1 MESEESLP
9 TKKMGDRLK
18 KQRNFI
24 LDAWLSF
31 VKKFFKIFIL
41 CCVNGYTGSILFLR
55 VWQYGGMIMPRSH
68 QTRYFFRAYVVFP
81 ITQSFIIKQLSS
93 AVRVINH
100 AVVVN
105 SLEVCGFAES
115 T

>member
-31 VKKFFKIFIL
+31 VKKFSKFSY
-41 CCVNGYTGSILFLR
+41 CVVSMATQAVSYFLEFGSM
-55 VWQYGGMIMPRSH
+55 V
-68 QTRYFFRAYVVFP
+68 A
-81 ITQSFIIKQLSS
+81 
-93 AVRVINH
+93 
-100 AVVVN
+100 
-105 SLEVCGFAES
+105 
-115 T
+115 